1 MATRSSYN
9 SLNIITNYVFEVTKT
24 IYKYVYHVCIIAYN
38 YNEEFDVK

>member
-9 SLNIITNYVFEVTKT
+9 SLNIIIYVFEVTKT
-24 IYKYVYHVCIIAYN
+24 IYKYVYHVCIAYN